1 MLTHAIALL
10 SVCTGVT
17 QQSPS
22 AKVLIEK
29 MLARYH
35 AAKTLTGQVKLTV
48 SAEGGSA
55 TLNSTIQYERPS
67 KLYLY
72 QQKTTG
78 TPDTE
83 SPSKWLVTSDGRIFS
98 YNVPNEKFLAAPGVR
113 LVEPVSNPRA
123 KTEHTIATI
132 YGAAGKS
139 LGDRSM
145 PFDIAIGGR
154 EDLVFRIG
162 QWETRET
169 RGTKEIGGKTAY
181 LVKGKYRPYAG
192 ALTIGEFQMAIT
204 AEGDLLQYVEE
215 QHVGVEGRNPV
226 KVHSQWDVQFN
237 VDGKVD
243 PALFKVITR

>member
-1 MLTHAIALL
+1 MLTQFIALL
-10 SVCTGVT
+10 SVCTCPNQDAPT
-17 QQSPS
+17 

-55 TLNSTIQYERPS
+55 TLNTTIQYERPN
-67 KLYLY
+67 KLYLF
-72 QQKTTG
+72 QQKSSG
-78 TPDTE
+78 TPDAE

-123 KTEHTIATI
+123 KIEHTIATI

-139 LGDRSM
+139 LGDRST
-145 PFDIAIGGR
+145 PLDIAIGGR
-154 EDLVFRIG
+154 GDLVYRIG
-162 QWETRET
+162 QWATREVI
-169 RGTKEIGGKTAY
+169 GTKEIGGKTVY
-181 LVKGKYRPYAG
+181 LVGGQYRPYAG
-192 ALTIGEFQMAIT
+192 SEVIGKYQMALTPD
-204 AEGDLLQYVEE
+204 GDLLQYVDE
-215 QHVGVEGRNPV
+215 QVVGVEGRNPV
-226 KVHSQWDVQFN
+226 KVHSQWDVQFT